1 MNKNSDQ
8 IIKLAQK
15 VLNIESEEILK
26 AGKNISTDFSNAVNE
41 ILNCNGRI
49 VVSGMGK
56 SGHIARKI
64 ASTFASTG
72 TPAFFMHPGEA
83 SHGDLGMITEK
94 DIVIFFSNSGQSDEL
109 ISIFPT
115 IKRIGA
121 KIIGISGNTNSE
133 LANESDIHIS
143 AVVTKEAC
151 PLGLAPTASTS
162 VSLALGDALAVC
174 VLDLREFTAKDF
186 ANSHPGGSLGKN
198 TLAKV
203 KDIMRIGQN
212 IPSINVKSSLEDAI
226 KEITNKKVGFTSIVD
241 EKNKLVGILTDGD
254 LRRAILNKKNIESS
268 IEDCMTKAPITLNG
282 SEIAIE
288 AVNIMEKFKV
298 NCFLITDKDEKV
310 IGMLNL
316 TDLLGSKVI

>member
-26 AGKNISTDFSNAVNE
+26 AGKNISNNFTDAVNE
-41 ILNCNGRI
+41 ILNCNGKI
-49 VVSGMGK
+49 VLSGMGK

-83 SHGDLGMITEK
+83 SHGDLGMITK
-94 DIVIFFSNSGQSDEL
+94 DDIVIFFSNSGQSDEL

-121 KIIGISGNTNSE
+121 KIIGISGNANSE
-133 LANESDIHIS
+133 LANESNIHIS
-143 AVVTKEAC
+143 AAVTKEAC

-162 VSLALGDALAVC
+162 VSLALGDALAIC
-174 VLDLREFTAKDF
+174 VLDLREFTAEDF
-186 ANSHPGGSLGKN
+186 ANSHPGGNLGKN
-198 TLAKV
+198 TLTKI

-212 IPSINVKSSLEDAI
+212 IPSINIKASLKDAI
-226 KEITNKKVGFTSIVD
+226 EEMSNKKVGFTSILD
-241 EKNKLVGILTDGD
+241 DKNKLVGILTDGD
-254 LRRAILNKKNIESS
+254 LRRAVLNKKNINSS
-268 IEDCMTKAPITLNG
+268 IKDCMTKNPITLNG
-282 SEIAIE
+282 SEMAIE

-298 NCFLITDKDEKV
+298 TCFLITDKDEKV
-310 IGMLNL
+310 IGLLNL
-316 TDLLGSKVI
+316 NDLFESIVI

>member
-1 MNKNSDQ
+1 MDKNSDQ

-15 VLNIESEEILK
+15 VLNIESQEILM
-26 AGKNISTDFSNAVNE
+26 ASKNITSGFSDAVNE
-41 ILNCNGRI
+41 ILNCKGRI
-49 VVSGMGK
+49 VLSGMGK

-83 SHGDLGMITEK
+83 SHGDLGMITK
-94 DIVIFFSNSGQSDEL
+94 DDIVIFFSHSGKSHAL
-109 ISIFPT
+109 ISIFST

-121 KIIGISGNTNSE
+121 KIIGISGNSSSE

-143 AVVTKEAC
+143 AEVSKEAC

-162 VSLALGDALAVC
+162 VSLALGDALAIC

-198 TLAKV
+198 KFIKV
-203 KDIMRIGQN
+203 KDIMRIGQK

-226 KEITNKKVGFTSIVD
+226 KEITNKKLGFTSIVNNED
-241 EKNKLVGILTDGD
+241 RLVGILTDGD
-254 LRRAILNKKNIESS
+254 LRRAILNKKNINSS
-268 IEDCMTKAPITLNG
+268 IEDCMTKTPITLNG
-282 SEIAIE
+282 SEMAIE

-298 NCFLITDKDEKV
+298 NCFLITDNDEKV
-310 IGMLNL
+310 IGTLNL
-316 TDLLGSKVI
+316 NDLFDSKVI

>member
-1 MNKNSDQ
+1 MDKNSDQ

-15 VLNIESEEILK
+15 VLNIESQEILM
-26 AGKNISTDFSNAVNE
+26 ASKNISSGFSDAVNE
-41 ILNCNGRI
+41 ILNCKGRI
-49 VVSGMGK
+49 VLSGMGK

-83 SHGDLGMITEK
+83 SHGDLGMITK
-94 DIVIFFSNSGQSDEL
+94 DDIVIFFSNSGKSHEL
-109 ISIFPT
+109 ISIFST

-121 KIIGISGNTNSE
+121 KIIGISGNSSSE

-143 AVVTKEAC
+143 AEVSKEAC

-162 VSLALGDALAVC
+162 VSLALGDALAIC

-198 TLAKV
+198 KFIKV
-203 KDIMRIGQN
+203 KDIMRIGQK

-226 KEITNKKVGFTSIVD
+226 KEITKKELGFTSIVNNKD
-241 EKNKLVGILTDGD
+241 KLVGILTDGD
-254 LRRAILNKKNIESS
+254 LRRAILNKKNINSL
-268 IEDCMTKAPITLNG
+268 IEDCMTKNPITLKG
-282 SEIAIE
+282 SEMAIE

-298 NCFLITDKDEKV
+298 NCFLIIDKDEKV
-310 IGMLNL
+310 IGTLNL
-316 TDLLGSKVI
+316 NDLFDSKVI

>member
-26 AGKNISTDFSNAVNE
+26 AGKNISNNFTDAVNE
-41 ILNCNGRI
+41 ILNCNGKI
-49 VVSGMGK
+49 VLSGMGK

-83 SHGDLGMITEK
+83 SHGDLGMITK
-94 DIVIFFSNSGQSDEL
+94 DDIVIFFSNSGQSDEL

-121 KIIGISGNTNSE
+121 KIIGISGNANSE

-143 AVVTKEAC
+143 AAVTKEAC

-162 VSLALGDALAVC
+162 VSLALGDALAIC
-174 VLDLREFTAKDF
+174 VLDLREFTAEDF
-186 ANSHPGGSLGKN
+186 ANSHPGGNLGKN
-198 TLAKV
+198 TLTKI

-212 IPSINVKSSLEDAI
+212 IPSINIKASLKDAI
-226 KEITNKKVGFTSIVD
+226 EEMSNKKVGFTSILD
-241 EKNKLVGILTDGD
+241 DKNKLVGILTDGD
-254 LRRAILNKKNIESS
+254 LRRAVLNKKNINSS
-268 IEDCMTKAPITLNG
+268 IKDCMTKNPITLNG
-282 SEIAIE
+282 SEMAIE

-298 NCFLITDKDEKV
+298 SCFLITDKDEKV

-316 TDLLGSKVI
+316 NDLFESKVI

>member
-15 VLNIESEEILK
+15 VLNIESEEIIQ
-26 AGKNISTDFSNAVNE
+26 ASKNISIDFTNAVNE
-41 ILNCNGRI
+41 ILNCTGRI

-83 SHGDLGMITEK
+83 SHGDLGMITEN

-121 KIIGISGNTNSE
+121 KIIGISGNADSE
-133 LANESDIHIS
+133 LANESNIHIS
-143 AVVTKEAC
+143 AAVTKEAC
-151 PLGLAPTASTS
+151 PLGLAPTASSS
-162 VSLALGDALAVC
+162 VSLALGDALAIC
-174 VLDLREFTAKDF
+174 VLDLREFTAEDF
-186 ANSHPGGSLGKN
+186 AISHPGGNLGKN
-198 TLAKV
+198 ILIKV
-203 KDIMRIGQN
+203 KDIMRTGKN
-212 IPSINVKSSLEDAI
+212 IPSINIKSSLKDAI
-226 KEITNKKVGFTSIVD
+226 EEISNKKVGFTGIVSN
-241 EKNKLVGILTDGD
+241 ENKLMGILTDGD
-254 LRRAILNKKNIESS
+254 LRRALLNKKNINSS
-268 IEDCMTKAPITLNG
+268 IEECMTKDPITLKG
-282 SEIAIE
+282 SEMAIE
-288 AVNIMEKFKV
+288 AVNIMEKSKI
-298 NCFLITDKDEKV
+298 NCFLITDKNQKV

-316 TDLLGSKVI
+316 NDLFDSKVI

>member
-15 VLNIESEEILK
+15 VLNIESQEIIQ
-26 AGKNISTDFSNAVNE
+26 ASKNISINFTNAVNE
-41 ILNCNGRI
+41 ILNCTGRI

-83 SHGDLGMITEK
+83 SHGDLGMITK
-94 DIVIFFSNSGQSDEL
+94 NDIVIFFSNSGQSDEL

-121 KIIGISGNTNSE
+121 KIIGISGNVDSE

-143 AVVTKEAC
+143 AAVTKEAC
-151 PLGLAPTASTS
+151 PLGLAPTASSS
-162 VSLALGDALAVC
+162 VSLALGDALAIC
-174 VLDLREFTAKDF
+174 VLDLREFTAEDF
-186 ANSHPGGSLGKN
+186 AISHPGGNLGKN
-198 TLAKV
+198 ILIKV
-203 KDIMRIGQN
+203 KDIMRTGKN
-212 IPSINVKSSLEDAI
+212 IPSINIKSSLKDAI
-226 KEITNKKVGFTSIVD
+226 EEISNKKVGFTGIVSN
-241 EKNKLVGILTDGD
+241 ENKLMGILTDGD
-254 LRRAILNKKNIESS
+254 LRRALLNKKNINSS
-268 IEDCMTKAPITLNG
+268 IEECMTKDPITLKG
-282 SEIAIE
+282 SEMAIE
-288 AVNIMEKFKV
+288 AVNIMEKSKI
-298 NCFLITDKDEKV
+298 NCFLITDKNQKV

-316 TDLLGSKVI
+316 NDLFDSKVI

>member
-15 VLNIESEEILK
+15 VLNIESEEIIQ
-26 AGKNISTDFSNAVNE
+26 ASKNISIDFTNAVNE
-41 ILNCNGRI
+41 ILNCTGRI

-83 SHGDLGMITEK
+83 SHGDLGMITEN

-121 KIIGISGNTNSE
+121 KIIGISGNADSE
-133 LANESDIHIS
+133 LANESNIHIS
-143 AVVTKEAC
+143 AAVTKEAC
-151 PLGLAPTASTS
+151 PLGLAPTASSS
-162 VSLALGDALAVC
+162 VSLALGDALAIC
-174 VLDLREFTAKDF
+174 VLDLREFTAEDF
-186 ANSHPGGSLGKN
+186 AISHPGGNLGKN
-198 TLAKV
+198 ILIKV
-203 KDIMRIGQN
+203 KDIMRTGKN
-212 IPSINVKSSLEDAI
+212 IPSINIKSSLKDAI
-226 KEITNKKVGFTSIVD
+226 EEISNKKVGFTGIVSD
-241 EKNKLVGILTDGD
+241 KNKLMGILTDGD
-254 LRRAILNKKNIESS
+254 LRRALLNKKNINSS
-268 IEDCMTKAPITLNG
+268 IEECMTKDPITLKG
-282 SEIAIE
+282 SEMAIE
-288 AVNIMEKFKV
+288 AVNIMEKSKI
-298 NCFLITDKDEKV
+298 NCFLITDKNQKV

-316 TDLLGSKVI
+316 NDLFDSKVI

>member
-26 AGKNISTDFSNAVNE
+26 AGKNISNNFTDAVNE
-41 ILNCNGRI
+41 ILNCNGKI
-49 VVSGMGK
+49 VLSGMGK

-83 SHGDLGMITEK
+83 SHGDLGMITK
-94 DIVIFFSNSGQSDEL
+94 DDIVIFFSNSGQSDEL

-121 KIIGISGNTNSE
+121 KIIGISGNANSE
-133 LANESDIHIS
+133 LANESNIHIS
-143 AVVTKEAC
+143 AAVTKEAC

-162 VSLALGDALAVC
+162 VSLALGDALAIC
-174 VLDLREFTAKDF
+174 VLDLREFTAEDF
-186 ANSHPGGSLGKN
+186 ANSHPGGNLGKN
-198 TLAKV
+198 TLTKI

-212 IPSINVKSSLEDAI
+212 IPSINIKASLKDAI
-226 KEITNKKVGFTSIVD
+226 EEMSNKKVGFTSILD
-241 EKNKLVGILTDGD
+241 DKNKLVGILTDGD
-254 LRRAILNKKNIESS
+254 LRRAVLNKKNINSS
-268 IEDCMTKAPITLNG
+268 IKDCMTKNPITLNG
-282 SEIAIE
+282 SEMAIE

-298 NCFLITDKDEKV
+298 NCFLVTDKDEKV

-316 TDLLGSKVI
+316 NDLFESKVI

>member
-26 AGKNISTDFSNAVNE
+26 AGKNISNNFTDAVNE
-41 ILNCNGRI
+41 ILNCNGKI
-49 VVSGMGK
+49 VLSGMGK

-83 SHGDLGMITEK
+83 SHGDLGMITK
-94 DIVIFFSNSGQSDEL
+94 DDIVIFFSNSGQSDEL

-121 KIIGISGNTNSE
+121 KIIGISGNANSE
-133 LANESDIHIS
+133 LANESNIHIS
-143 AVVTKEAC
+143 AAVTKEAC

-162 VSLALGDALAVC
+162 VSLALGDALAIC
-174 VLDLREFTAKDF
+174 VLDLREFTAEDF
-186 ANSHPGGSLGKN
+186 ANSHPGGNLGKN
-198 TLAKV
+198 TLTKI

-226 KEITNKKVGFTSIVD
+226 KEITNKKVGFTSIVN
-241 EKNKLVGILTDGD
+241 EQNKLVGILTDGD

-268 IEDCMTKAPITLNG
+268 IEDCMTKNPITLNG
-282 SEIAIE
+282 SEMAIE
-288 AVNIMEKFKV
+288 AVNIMEKSKV

-316 TDLLGSKVI
+316 NDLLGSKVI

>member
-26 AGKNISTDFSNAVNE
+26 AGKNISNNFTDAVNE
-41 ILNCNGRI
+41 ILNCNGKI
-49 VVSGMGK
+49 VLSGMGK

-83 SHGDLGMITEK
+83 SHGDLGMITK
-94 DIVIFFSNSGQSDEL
+94 DDIVIFFSNSGQSDEL

-121 KIIGISGNTNSE
+121 KIIGISGNANSE
-133 LANESDIHIS
+133 LANESNIHIS
-143 AVVTKEAC
+143 AAVTKEAC

-162 VSLALGDALAVC
+162 VSLALGDALAIC
-174 VLDLREFTAKDF
+174 VLDLREFTAEDF
-186 ANSHPGGSLGKN
+186 ANSHPGGNLGKN
-198 TLAKV
+198 TLTKI

-212 IPSINVKSSLEDAI
+212 IPSINIKASLKDAI
-226 KEITNKKVGFTSIVD
+226 KEMSNKKVGFTSILD
-241 EKNKLVGILTDGD
+241 DKNKLVGILTDGD
-254 LRRAILNKKNIESS
+254 LRRAVLNKKNIESS
-268 IEDCMTKAPITLNG
+268 IEDCMTKNPITLNG
-282 SEIAIE
+282 SEMAIE
-288 AVNIMEKFKV
+288 AVNIMEKSKV

-316 TDLLGSKVI
+316 NDLLGSKVI

>member
-26 AGKNISTDFSNAVNE
+26 AGKNISNNFTDAVNE
-41 ILNCNGRI
+41 ILNCNGKI
-49 VVSGMGK
+49 VLSGMGK

-83 SHGDLGMITEK
+83 SHGDLGMITK
-94 DIVIFFSNSGQSDEL
+94 DDIVIFFSNSGQSDEL

-121 KIIGISGNTNSE
+121 KIIGISGNANSE

-143 AVVTKEAC
+143 AAVTKEAC

-162 VSLALGDALAVC
+162 VSLALGDALAIC
-174 VLDLREFTAKDF
+174 VLDLREFTAEDF
-186 ANSHPGGSLGKN
+186 ANSHPGGNLGKN
-198 TLAKV
+198 TLTKI

-212 IPSINVKSSLEDAI
+212 IPSINIKASLKDAI
-226 KEITNKKVGFTSIVD
+226 EEMSNKKVGFTSILD
-241 EKNKLVGILTDGD
+241 DKNKLVGILTDGD
-254 LRRAILNKKNIESS
+254 LRRAVLNKKNIESS
-268 IEDCMTKAPITLNG
+268 IEDCMTKNPITLNG
-282 SEIAIE
+282 SEMAIE

-316 TDLLGSKVI
+316 NDLFESKVI

>member
-15 VLNIESEEILK
+15 VLNIESEEIIR
-26 AGKNISTDFSNAVNE
+26 ASKNISINFTNAVNE
-41 ILNCNGRI
+41 ILNCTGRV

-83 SHGDLGMITEK
+83 SHGDLGMITK
-94 DIVIFFSNSGQSDEL
+94 NDIVIFFSNSGQSDEL

-121 KIIGISGNTNSE
+121 KIIGISGNIDSE

-143 AVVTKEAC
+143 AAVTKEAC
-151 PLGLAPTASTS
+151 PLGLAPTASSS
-162 VSLALGDALAVC
+162 VSLALGDALAIC
-174 VLDLREFTAKDF
+174 VLDLREFTAEDF
-186 ANSHPGGSLGKN
+186 AISHPGGNLGKN
-198 TLAKV
+198 ILIKV
-203 KDIMRIGQN
+203 KDIMRTGKN
-212 IPSINVKSSLEDAI
+212 IPSVNIKSSLKDAI
-226 KEITNKKVGFTSIVD
+226 EEISNKKVGFTGIVSN
-241 EKNKLVGILTDGD
+241 ENKLMGILTDGD
-254 LRRAILNKKNIESS
+254 LRRALLNKKNIDSS
-268 IEDCMTKAPITLNG
+268 IEECMTKDPITLKG
-282 SEIAIE
+282 SEMAIE
-288 AVNIMEKFKV
+288 AVNIMEKSKI
-298 NCFLITDKDEKV
+298 NCFLITDKNQKV

-316 TDLLGSKVI
+316 NDLFASKVI

>member
-26 AGKNISTDFSNAVNE
+26 AGKNISNNFTDAVNE
-41 ILNCNGRI
+41 ILNCNGKI
-49 VVSGMGK
+49 ILSGMGK

-83 SHGDLGMITEK
+83 SHGDLGMITK
-94 DIVIFFSNSGQSDEL
+94 DDIVIFFSNSGQSDEL

-143 AVVTKEAC
+143 AAVTKEAC

-162 VSLALGDALAVC
+162 VSLALGDALAIC
-174 VLDLREFTAKDF
+174 VLDLREFTAEDF
-186 ANSHPGGSLGKN
+186 ANSHPGGNLGKN
-198 TLAKV
+198 TLTKI

-212 IPSINVKSSLEDAI
+212 IPSINIKASLKDAI
-226 KEITNKKVGFTSIVD
+226 EEMSNKKVGFTSILD
-241 EKNKLVGILTDGD
+241 DKNKLVGILTDGD
-254 LRRAILNKKNIESS
+254 LRRAVLNKKNINSS
-268 IEDCMTKAPITLNG
+268 IKDCMTKNPITLNG
-282 SEIAIE
+282 SEMAIE

-316 TDLLGSKVI
+316 NDLFESKVI

>member
-26 AGKNISTDFSNAVNE
+26 AGKNISNNFTDAVNE
-41 ILNCNGRI
+41 ILNCNGKI
-49 VVSGMGK
+49 ILSGMGK

-83 SHGDLGMITEK
+83 SHGDLGMITK
-94 DIVIFFSNSGQSDEL
+94 DDIVIFFSNSGQSDEL

-121 KIIGISGNTNSE
+121 KIIGVSGNANSE

-143 AVVTKEAC
+143 AAVTKEAC

-162 VSLALGDALAVC
+162 VSLALGDALAIC
-174 VLDLREFTAKDF
+174 VLDLREFTAEDF
-186 ANSHPGGSLGKN
+186 ANSHPGGNLGKN
-198 TLAKV
+198 TLTKI

-212 IPSINVKSSLEDAI
+212 IPSINIKASLKDAI
-226 KEITNKKVGFTSIVD
+226 EEMSNKKVGFTSILD
-241 EKNKLVGILTDGD
+241 DKNKLVGILTDGD
-254 LRRAILNKKNIESS
+254 LRRAVLNKKNINSS
-268 IEDCMTKAPITLNG
+268 IKDCMTKNPITLNG
-282 SEIAIE
+282 SEMAIE

-316 TDLLGSKVI
+316 NDLFESKVI

>member
-143 AVVTKEAC
+143 AAVTKEAC

-162 VSLALGDALAVC
+162 VSLALGDALAIC

-316 TDLLGSKVI
+316 NDLLDSKVI

>member
-26 AGKNISTDFSNAVNE
+26 AGKNISNNFTNAVNE
-41 ILNCNGRI
+41 ILNCNGKI
-49 VVSGMGK
+49 ILSGMGK

-83 SHGDLGMITEK
+83 SHGDLGMITK
-94 DIVIFFSNSGQSDEL
+94 DDIVIFFSNSGQSDEL

-121 KIIGISGNTNSE
+121 KIIGISGNANSE

-143 AVVTKEAC
+143 AAVTKEAC

-162 VSLALGDALAVC
+162 VSLALGDALAIC
-174 VLDLREFTAKDF
+174 VLDLREFTAEDF
-186 ANSHPGGSLGKN
+186 ANSHPGGNLGKN
-198 TLAKV
+198 TLTKI

-212 IPSINVKSSLEDAI
+212 IPSINIKASLKDAI
-226 KEITNKKVGFTSIVD
+226 EEMSNKKVGFTSILD
-241 EKNKLVGILTDGD
+241 DKNKLVGILTDGD
-254 LRRAILNKKNIESS
+254 LRRAVLNKKNINSS
-268 IEDCMTKAPITLNG
+268 IKDCMTKNPITLNG
-282 SEIAIE
+282 SEMAIE

-316 TDLLGSKVI
+316 NDLFESKVI

>member
-26 AGKNISTDFSNAVNE
+26 AGKNISNNFTDAVNE
-41 ILNCNGRI
+41 ILNCNGKI
-49 VVSGMGK
+49 VLSSMGK

-83 SHGDLGMITEK
+83 SHGDLGMITK
-94 DIVIFFSNSGQSDEL
+94 DDIVIFFSNSGQSDEL

-121 KIIGISGNTNSE
+121 KIIGISGNANSE

-143 AVVTKEAC
+143 AAVTKEAC

-162 VSLALGDALAVC
+162 VSLALGDALAIC
-174 VLDLREFTAKDF
+174 VLDLREFTAEDF
-186 ANSHPGGSLGKN
+186 ANSHPGGNLGKN
-198 TLAKV
+198 TLTKI

-212 IPSINVKSSLEDAI
+212 IPSINIKASLKDAI
-226 KEITNKKVGFTSIVD
+226 EEMSNKKVGFTSILD
-241 EKNKLVGILTDGD
+241 DKNKLVGILTDGD
-254 LRRAILNKKNIESS
+254 LRRAVLNKKNINSS
-268 IEDCMTKAPITLNG
+268 IKDCMTKNPITLNG
-282 SEIAIE
+282 SEMAIE

-298 NCFLITDKDEKV
+298 SCFLITDKDEKV

-316 TDLLGSKVI
+316 NDLFESKVI